1 VLACSANFDVAP
13 VAPDEVRSLLM
24 NTLAQTAL
32 IDLNLAH
39 RPVAIAFL
47 STPPANLARI
57 ERAAAAGCA
66 YWKHASDGHA
76 FYTTVEDHFN
86 CPVGAYTHGADL
98 PAATANELQGLV
110 GTMVQLRYV
119 RADEVPQIPR
129 RTEPLQIAAYAPLA
143 DASFTADVVIFR
155 GNARQVMLLS
165 EAARAVGAF
174 AEGTAMGRPACAAIP
189 QALASSGGVASIGC
203 IGNRVYTML
212 GDDELYLIVPGSVV
226 EQMLS
231 ELPTIVAA
239 NAELERFHRARA

>member
-1 VLACSANFDVAP
+1 
-13 VAPDEVRSLLM
+13 M
-24 NTLAQTAL
+24 NAHAETAL
-32 IDLNLAH
+32 TDLKLA
-39 RPVAIAFL
+39 RPPVAIAFL

-66 YWKHASDGHA
+66 YWKQASDGHA

-110 GTMVQLRYV
+110 GTMIELRYLS
-119 RADEVPQIPR
+119 ADEVPQIPR
-129 RTEPLQIAAYAPLA
+129 RIEPLQIVAYAPLA
-143 DASFTADVVIFR
+143 DTCFRPDVVVFR
-155 GNARQVMLLS
+155 GNARQIMLLT

-174 AEGTAMGRPACAAIP
+174 ADGTAMGRPACAAIP
-189 QALASSGGVASIGC
+189 QTLATSGGVASIGC

-226 EQMLS
+226 ERMLD
-231 ELPTIVAA
+231 ELSTIATA
-239 NAELERFHRARA
+239 NAELERFHRGRA

>member
-1 VLACSANFDVAP
+1 
-13 VAPDEVRSLLM
+13 M
-24 NTLAQTAL
+24 NAHAEAAL
-32 IDLNLAH
+32 IDLKLA
-39 RPVAIAFL
+39 RPPVAIGFL

-76 FYTTVEDHFN
+76 FYTRVEDHFN

-110 GTMVQLRYV
+110 GTMIASGYLS
-119 RADEVPQIPR
+119 ADEVPRIPR
-129 RTEPLQIAAYAPLA
+129 RTEPLQIVAYAPLA
-143 DASFTADVVIFR
+143 DTPFTPDVVVFR
-155 GNARQVMLLS
+155 GNARQVMLLT

-189 QALASSGGVASIGC
+189 QTLATSGGVASIGC

-212 GDDELYLIVPGSVV
+212 GDDELYLMVPGSAV
-226 EQMLS
+226 ERMLD
-231 ELPTIVAA
+231 ELSTIVAA
-239 NAELERFHRARA
+239 NLELERFHRARA